1 MDKKVLILGV
11 GNILLCDEGFGVK
24 AVEFLRSAYT
34 FSENVT
40 LADGG
45 TLGML
50 LIPDMQSA
58 DLVVVL
64 DVVKCGGAPGT
75 FYLLSGDDLRKSIG
89 FKDSTHQTDLADIL
103 VYCALNGHEPETVI
117 IGMEPFDMETF
128 MPHISI
134 EAERL
139 LPEFCS
145 KVIDYLRQSGIPAE
159 SASNR
164 S

>member
-24 AVEFLRSAYT
+24 AIEFLRSAYS
-34 FSENVT
+34 FPGNVT

-50 LIPDMQSA
+50 LIPDMQAA

-64 DVVKCGGAPGT
+64 DVVRCGGTPGT

-103 VYCALNGHEPETVI
+103 VYCDLNGHAPETVI
-117 IGMEPFDMETF
+117 IGMEPFDMESFT
-128 MPHISI
+128 PHISM

-139 LPEFCS
+139 LPEFCR
-145 KVIDYLRQSGIPAE
+145 KTVDYLRQSGIPAE
-159 SASNR
+159 SVSR
-164 S
+164 SS